1 MKEDSVGRPIYKRKE
16 PTSQGKQ
23 VYLYHIHQTKK
34 WRIGPAH
41 EGAEAHNCW
50 LFITSKGKIQLK
62 RPIFSQKMTYRK
74 SFKLWI
80 VFFFLALFNP
90 IWPQNDRDYWISLW
104 NDSESYR
111 LRNNLKLLSF
121 ETAKIYYLDWPFP
134 NRKGRERAHQRTMPA
149 GTSIS
154 CGTLTLT

>member
-50 LFITSKGKIQLK
+50 LFITSKGKIQVK
-62 RPIFSQKMTYRK
+62 NTHIIWAIYGPIFKIFST
-74 SFKLWI
+74 
-80 VFFFLALFNP
+80 LFNP
-90 IWPQNDRDYWISLW
+90 I
-104 NDSESYR
+104 
-111 LRNNLKLLSF
+111 
-121 ETAKIYYLDWPFP
+121 
-134 NRKGRERAHQRTMPA
+134 
-149 GTSIS
+149 
-154 CGTLTLT
+154 

>member
-50 LFITSKGKIQLK
+50 LFITSKG
-62 RPIFSQKMTYRK
+62 
-74 SFKLWI
+74 
-80 VFFFLALFNP
+80 
-90 IWPQNDRDYWISLW
+90 
-104 NDSESYR
+104 
-111 LRNNLKLLSF
+111 
-121 ETAKIYYLDWPFP
+121 
-134 NRKGRERAHQRTMPA
+134 
-149 GTSIS
+149 
-154 CGTLTLT
+154 

>member
-50 LFITSKGKIQLK
+50 LFITSKGD
-62 RPIFSQKMTYRK
+62 
-74 SFKLWI
+74 
-80 VFFFLALFNP
+80 FLDNLTP
-90 IWPQNDRDYWISLW
+90 NDRGYQIRYEMTRIDQETPY
-104 NDSESYR
+104 ES
-111 LRNNLKLLSF
+111 
-121 ETAKIYYLDWPFP
+121 P
-134 NRKGRERAHQRTMPA
+134 
-149 GTSIS
+149 
-154 CGTLTLT
+154 

>member
-50 LFITSKGKIQLK
+50 LFITSKGEISDIL
-62 RPIFSQKMTYRK
+62 S
-74 SFKLWI
+74 
-80 VFFFLALFNP
+80 P
-90 IWPQNDRDYWISLW
+90 IWPQMTLVNEFATKWLVSIKKHPKNHL
-104 NDSESYR
+104 E
-111 LRNNLKLLSF
+111 KV
-121 ETAKIYYLDWPFP
+121 ETDLEWPFP
-134 NRKGRERAHQRTMPA
+134 SRKG
-149 GTSIS
+149 
-154 CGTLTLT
+154 

>member
-50 LFITSKGKIQLK
+50 LFITSKGKIK
-62 RPIFSQKMTYRK
+62 VKKDPYTGHFSKFLGPFLTPFDPEMTVITEK
-74 SFKLWI
+74 
-80 VFFFLALFNP
+80 
-90 IWPQNDRDYWISLW
+90 
-104 NDSESYR
+104 
-111 LRNNLKLLSF
+111 
-121 ETAKIYYLDWPFP
+121 AKIDLNDPS
-134 NRKGRERAHQRTMPA
+134 H
-149 GTSIS
+149 IS
-154 CGTLTLT
+154 SKRNECLEGP